1 MSILEPLEITDT
13 HVVVNVPHLSA
24 FGLVWDFVMRFA
36 NITRTINGQV
46 LLFLRPPDTHD
57 RILDVFLLQDNIPL
71 SEVKLSVIQYVLTI
85 SLNSCFKPQLFPQQA
100 EQSATPHSSI
110 PVIKP
115 YQAVVR
121 IIQNNNNDLNWKSS
135 DCSFSFLIFFWVISG
150 VHYCLSQCHSWYQH
164 QLVWILNSGLD

>member
-1 MSILEPLEITDT
+1 MLSVVHITDDGMSILEPLEITDT

-85 SLNSCFKPQLFPQQA
+85 SLNLCFKPQLFL
-100 EQSATPHSSI
+100 
-110 PVIKP
+110 
-115 YQAVVR
+115 Y
-121 IIQNNNNDLNWKSS
+121 
-135 DCSFSFLIFFWVISG
+135 
-150 VHYCLSQCHSWYQH
+150 
-164 QLVWILNSGLD
+164 